1 MVTAEDEGTP
11 PLEGDTPLPWDNE
24 GFLAY
29 ATWVTFAPLLDVL
42 SCPEAYGDAIFFN
55 DSLFQGK
62 VVLDVGC
69 GVLGFFAAL
78 AGARKVYILP
88 DTKEEFFARQLMQ
101 FVHDTKLGGD
111 TVTVYDENIAKKQ
124 DIQGKVDIILS
135 DLAGDVWLQHSK
147 IYRLLNAR
155 DRYLKPNGAMY
166 PSHCKVFLAPAA
178 SASTE
183 FESEEPMVE
192 VCDEEESHGQRTK
205 RRRGMGKRGRA
216 SDGLADQQRYDVR
229 IESPE
234 LVAPFELVKTM
245 DLLTATSEDVRSM
258 RLDCR
263 FNAEQSG
270 EINLLAGWLS
280 VQFHG
285 SPASPALVE
294 VDCDPCDVVLCHLE
308 IAKKPHESNSSGA
321 KLEVAKPS
329 NHFLRRW
336 F

>member
-24 GFLAY
+24 AFLTY

-78 AGARKVYILP
+78 VGARKVYILP

-166 PSHCKVFLAPAA
+166 PSHCKVFL
-178 SASTE
+178 
-183 FESEEPMVE
+183 
-192 VCDEEESHGQRTK
+192 D
-205 RRRGMGKRGRA
+205 
-216 SDGLADQQRYDVR
+216 
-229 IESPE
+229 
-234 LVAPFELVKTM
+234 
-245 DLLTATSEDVRSM
+245 
-258 RLDCR
+258 
-263 FNAEQSG
+263 
-270 EINLLAGWLS
+270 
-280 VQFHG
+280 
-285 SPASPALVE
+285 
-294 VDCDPCDVVLCHLE
+294 
-308 IAKKPHESNSSGA
+308 
-321 KLEVAKPS
+321 
-329 NHFLRRW
+329 FLI
-336 F
+336 